1 MYHFD
6 YAPYDEQCMEISLD
20 LLSHL
25 GAILIPISDMT
36 RTAWGSEINLELQES
51 SCGISRSNQLQIY
64 HDNGKR
70 LMDLPALDFFC
81 QTGKR

>member
-51 SCGISRSNQLQIY
+51 SRQRQ
-64 HDNGKR
+64 
-70 LMDLPALDFFC
+70 ALDGLASIRFLLPD
-81 QTGKR
+81 R